1 MHFMHIYI
9 YIYSFPNGKIKIFK
23 HLDKK
28 NSHAFIHAFK
38 AKKILMHLY
47 MQSKNKKKILMHLY
61 MHSKQVKNSY
71 AFIHAFKTKKYQKMN
86 FQIMVS

>member
-47 MQSKNKKKILMHLY
+47 M
-61 MHSKQVKNSY
+61 HSKQK
-71 AFIHAFKTKKYQKMN
+71 
-86 FQIMVS
+86 